1 MNLNLTDL
9 IDNQNITTLK
19 IPAIIK
25 YCFISLLS
33 SDNSYLPLSN
43 SQNMLS
49 YKRER

>member
-9 IDNQNITTLK
+9 IDNQNNTTLE
-19 IPAIIK
+19 ILAIIK

-33 SDNSYLPLSN
+33 SDSSYLLLSN